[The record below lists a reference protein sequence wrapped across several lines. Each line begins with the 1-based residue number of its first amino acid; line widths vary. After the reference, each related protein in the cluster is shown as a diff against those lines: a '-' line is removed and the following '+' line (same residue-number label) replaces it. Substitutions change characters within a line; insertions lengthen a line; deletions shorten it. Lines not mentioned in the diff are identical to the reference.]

1 VPNGL
6 IFLRRVYKYWEK
18 MCRNKIKS
26 TLYQAGMYPL
36 LFLYNDYKNKVKTE
50 AYLIY
55 SSGYIDFLNLL
66 TTRDNSRQSIADILV
81 FRLALNGINDTT
93 GLVDLN
99 ISDVHFMEQSL
110 GSIYG
115 TVAVAIAIAI
125 ANKSLPCDLAAFD
138 SMYAFKTAVI
148 NVPTGGPAAG
158 IFDAANSGPSIKG
171 TLLVATSTEFVQ
183 FLAVFAVENGLP
195 TDVAIG
201 PAYTAFEQLLGDAE
215 LAEIS
220 TGFSSFKFAS
230 QTAIDASDSISSASE
245 LANTTPVLIQ
255 LVVGG

>member
-1 VPNGL
+1 
-6 IFLRRVYKYWEK
+6 

-115 TVAVAIAIAI
+115 TVAVAIAISHSQQ
-125 ANKSLPCDLAAFD
+125 KLA
-138 SMYAFKTAVI
+138 M
-148 NVPTGGPAAG
+148 
-158 IFDAANSGPSIKG
+158 
-171 TLLVATSTEFVQ
+171 
-183 FLAVFAVENGLP
+183 
-195 TDVAIG
+195 
-201 PAYTAFEQLLGDAE
+201 
-215 LAEIS
+215 
-220 TGFSSFKFAS
+220 
-230 QTAIDASDSISSASE
+230 
-245 LANTTPVLIQ
+245 
-255 LVVGG
+255 

>member
-36 LFLYNDYKNKVKTE
+36 LFLYGYKYNDYKNKVKTE

-66 TTRDNSRQSIADILV
+66 TTRDNSRQSIADILA

-99 ISDVHFMEQSL
+99 ISDVHFMAQSL

-115 TVAVAIAIAI
+115 TVAVAIA
-125 ANKSLPCDLAAFD
+125 NKSLPGDLAAFD

-158 IFDAANSGPSIKG
+158 VFDAANSGPSIKG
-171 TLLVATSTEFVQ
+171 TLLVATSTEFVE

-195 TDVAIG
+195 ADVAIG

-220 TGFSSFKFAS
+220 TGFSSFKFAA
-230 QTAIDASDSISSASE
+230 QTAIDASDSISFASE